1 MFINN
6 KYQRIFADIL
16 VFIMFLL
23 FFPNY
28 FGRLTLNPLKKS
40 GQLKILQTVVIFFLL
55 LPFIDHR
62 NILQDE

>member
-23 FFPNY
+23 FFSKL
-28 FGRLTLNPLKKS
+28 FWALNIKS
-40 GQLKILQTVVIFFLL
+40 IKEIWPIKNITNSRNFFSL
-55 LPFIDHR
+55 IAVHR
-62 NILQDE
+62 PS